1 MKQKQ
6 LTALI
11 TAHLVTNQ
19 RLKETASF
27 PFCGNTISSTE
38 EGASV
43 QLPDGSASAPIP
55 VQGSGWHAGTPPLVL
70 VPEGNWG
77 LASVLGR
84 APYISGGEEPPATP

>member
-1 MKQKQ
+1 MNRRQNS
-6 LTALI
+6 LLM
-11 TAHLVTNQ
+11 AHVVANQ

-27 PFCGNTISSTE
+27 PFCGATISSTE

-55 VQGSGWHAGTPPLVL
+55 VQQAGWHAGTPPLVL